1 MGLHIIV
8 LAAGKGQRMMSD
20 LPKVLHPLGG
30 KPLLERV
37 VSTAQQ
43 LTPQAIHVVYGN
55 GGSMVSQAL
64 QHLPVILL
72 KGLP

>member
-20 LPKVLHPLGG
+20 LPKVLHSLGG

-37 VSTAQQ
+37 IDTAQQ
-43 LTPQAIHVVYGN
+43 LQPANYPCR
-55 GGSMVSQAL
+55 L
-64 QHLPVILL
+64 R
-72 KGLP
+72 